1 MCWLL
6 HKPLKARWV
15 MAERH
20 NPKAIERLR
29 LQVLRTDARQRSAA
43 TRLDRALDENQAA
56 RSAYEDAVIAYIAA
70 LEEVVDPA

>member
-1 MCWLL
+1 MYWPL
-6 HKPLKARWV
+6 HKQQKARWA

-20 NPKAIERLR
+20 TPKAIERLR

-43 TRLDRALDENQAA
+43 TRLDRSLDEYQMA
-56 RSAYEDAVIAYIAA
+56 RSAYEDAVISYIAA